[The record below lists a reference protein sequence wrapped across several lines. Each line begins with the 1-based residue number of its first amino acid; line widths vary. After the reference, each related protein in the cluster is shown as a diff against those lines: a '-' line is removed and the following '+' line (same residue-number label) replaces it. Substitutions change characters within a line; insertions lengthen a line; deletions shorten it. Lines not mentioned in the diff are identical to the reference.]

1 LDLTFER
8 GDGARPRGHAIV
20 YIRDQ
25 SDRDVVAA
33 TYVIVLPVTVE
44 IAKYVPPF
52 LAQQVPGLSDRGLTA
67 FAFPPAPERVAGYDH
82 VVKLAEARDDDLIF
96 AGTRATGDTAML
108 MALMGEIVAE
118 YSERY
123 QKAASAGPAAAG
135 QAVARTSESEGGG
148 VDEVVYG
155 LMSEADRLNE
165 LTRLVGRLRYA
176 AEGGDRATAD
186 DAESH
191 IRGLARRLP
200 ANRQVDRLLAA
211 AHSKSPEG
219 ARLAQLYLERAY
231 CLYREDYMRVKALD
245 AEIAGIE
252 SRSA

>member
-1 LDLTFER
+1 
-8 GDGARPRGHAIV
+8 V

-25 SDRDVVAA
+25 TDRDRIAA

-52 LAQQVPGLSDRGLTA
+52 LAQHVPGLGDRGLTA
-67 FAFPPAPERVAGYDH
+67 FAFPPAPESVPGYAY
-82 VVKLAEARDDDLIF
+82 VVRLAETRDDDLIF
-96 AGTRATGDTAML
+96 AGTRPTADAPML
-108 MALMGEIVAE
+108 MALMAEIVSE

-123 QKAASAGPAAAG
+123 QKAAAVGPAQGA
-135 QAVARTSESEGGG
+135 QATAKTPEPEVGG

-165 LTRLVGRLRYA
+165 LTKLVGRLRYA
-176 AEGGDRATAD
+176 AEGGDRTTAD

-200 ANRQVDRLLAA
+200 ANRQIDRLLEA
-211 AHSKSPEG
+211 AHMKSPEG

-231 CLYREDYMRVKALD
+231 CLYREDYMRVKTLD
-245 AEIAGIE
+245 AEIESIE
-252 SRSA
+252 PGSG